1 MFADR
6 LRLLR
11 KKHSLTQVQFAQKL
25 NVANGTVAMWETG
38 KREPDFDTIL
48 RIADFFHVSVDYLLG
63 RDTEKPTPMNG
74 SGLSEIRK
82 DFMGLV
88 DRLTP
93 DQQQLLLAQLQA
105 WTEQNQRQAS
115 AAHQSGAE
123 KAPGS
128 VP

>member
-1 MFADR
+1 MFAER

-11 KKHSLTQVQFAQKL
+11 KKHSLTQVHFAQIL

-38 KREPDFDTIL
+38 KREPDFETIL

-63 RDTEKPTPMNG
+63 RDEEKPTPMNG
-74 SGLSEIRK
+74 SGLSETAK

-93 DQQQLLLAQLQA
+93 DQQMLLLAQLQA
-105 WTEQNQRQAS
+105 WTEQNQRLES
-115 AAHQSGAE
+115 AAH
-123 KAPGS
+123 
-128 VP
+128 